1 MDKIL
6 EGLPDLLDKATR
18 GTLGLTVLT
27 ILVLGGAIYLLFGS
41 PVEFLKFLT
50 FAIIAT
56 AYLGFLL
63 VTGRL

>member
-6 EGLPDLLDKATR
+6 EGLPDVLDKATR
-18 GTLGLTVLT
+18 TTLGLTLLS

-41 PVEFLKFLT
+41 PVEFLKFAT

>member
-6 EGLPDLLDKATR
+6 EGIPDTLDKATR
-18 GTLGLTVLT
+18 GTWGLTALT

-41 PVEFLKFLT
+41 PFEFLKFLV

-56 AYLGFLL
+56 AYFGFLL
-63 VTGRL
+63 VSGRL